1 MESKEILCVRLV
13 GQGLGAE
20 RWSPWP
26 LARRV
31 PELLQTRSDAQELN
45 QPTVGH
51 FPGLPAGP
59 GNSTTPPRQAPT
71 PREGPLTLLPLRVDT
86 QAPDWPHVPVREA
99 VDTGVVSKEE
109 ASV

>member
-45 QPTVGH
+45 
-51 FPGLPAGP
+51 
-59 GNSTTPPRQAPT
+59 
-71 PREGPLTLLPLRVDT
+71 
-86 QAPDWPHVPVREA
+86 
-99 VDTGVVSKEE
+99 
-109 ASV
+109 